1 MLDMVQPETQRT
13 FLAQR
18 SYHPSVRGMITDDV
32 AGKMQRTSE
41 MLMTAQQWIWQTN
54 VHNRLL
60 QQTYLSLNI
69 KSFTGVCGG
78 KDSKM

>member
-1 MLDMVQPETQRT
+1 MVQPETKRT
-13 FLAQR
+13 FLAQG
-18 SYHPSVRGMITDDV
+18 SYHHSVRGMITDDV

-41 MLMTAQQWIWQTN
+41 TLMTAQQWIWQTN
-54 VHNRLL
+54 VRNRLL
-60 QQTYLSLNI
+60 QQTDFTLSLHI